1 MRTFAVLSRNKLVFV
16 FLFTVLMSFAS
27 VGYAEEDK
35 GDSELAGAPAL
46 PERYLELGLESVDE
60 VLNFR
65 YRRFRDGDRQSLV
78 VRNSRR
84 ESYLLVFNQPI
95 PPRNSDVA
103 LSDRNLRAGF
113 TRACLGGRSTMASSS
128 RGYYDRSSM
137 KTARL
142 SGSRSCP
149 FRVEAIYPLE
159 NMEQENKVIKFLRA
173 ND

>member
-1 MRTFAVLSRNKLVFV
+1 MSERLMNAITLQSYTQMRSFAVLSRNKLVLA
-16 FLFTVLMSFAS
+16 FLFTILMSFAS

-35 GDSELAGAPAL
+35 SGSEVVDASAL

-95 PPRNSDVA
+95 PPR
-103 LSDRNLRAGF
+103 
-113 TRACLGGRSTMASSS
+113 TPTS
-128 RGYYDRSSM
+128 R
-137 KTARL
+137 
-142 SGSRSCP
+142 
-149 FRVEAIYPLE
+149 
-159 NMEQENKVIKFLRA
+159 
-173 ND
+173 